1 MGIRPEF
8 FILMSEIEELWNT
21 AKEDATM
28 LRVNNALVENIVYCE
43 CCGDKRIEE
52 DHCNPCSVCGYKK
65 L

>member
-1 MGIRPEF
+1 MGIRPEV

-52 DHCNPCSVCGYKK
+52 DLCDPCSVCGYKK